1 LAEARRRKRVFSRKM
16 RVQQFNEVIE
26 LLRPTGLKVLRM
38 LGAGN
43 TATVTAARIGC
54 AKSNITYW
62 KNKLLRL
69 GLLRLQV
76 RDVYKIYSL
85 TVYGS
90 KVLTRSEGM
99 CVPVETVVLEDHA
112 VKFRVVEGERV
123 RLDWRK
129 LGRPRNWVKLGVKIG
144 GVSVVRTS
152 KHVIIHP
159 GKLRGWDTKELVFD
173 SGRIVERVKE
183 VLESRFGMVLSDVA
197 VPLHKP
203 VFRFYSEEAKQIVK
217 HGTIIVHNK
226 NGERLGAIDDSPPER
241 VPHEEY
247 NGEELGRQRLLFPFT
262 LRRLEEKVDTLTKD
276 VDKLVDTIQKFTDTF
291 SKLLPRESPSPK
303 NVSEKR
309 VDYVA

>member
-1 LAEARRRKRVFSRKM
+1 MAGARRLKPVFSRKTA
-16 RVQQFNEVIE
+16 VKQLNEAIE
-26 LLRPTGLKVLRM
+26 LLQPRGFKVLKM

-43 TATVTAARIGC
+43 PASQVAKTIGC
-54 AKSNITYW
+54 SRPNITYW

-69 GLLRLQV
+69 GLLKIQV
-76 RDVYKIYSL
+76 KDVYKIYSL
-85 TVYGS
+85 TIYGS
-90 KVLTRSEGM
+90 KVLTRSEKVG
-99 CVPVETVVLEDHA
+99 VPVETVVLEDHA

-123 RLDWRK
+123 GIDWRR
-129 LGRPRNWVKLGVKIG
+129 LGSPRNWVKLGVRIG

-197 VPLHKP
+197 VPLHRP
-203 VFRFYSEEAKQIVK
+203 VFRFYSEEAKEIVK
-217 HGTIIVHNK
+217 HGTIIVHDK
-226 NGERLGAIDDSPPER
+226 KGERLGAVDDSPPER

-276 VDKLVDTIQKFTDTF
+276 VDRLVDTMQKFTDTF
-291 SKLLPRESPSPK
+291 SKLLPQESSAPK
-303 NVSEKR
+303 SLEKK